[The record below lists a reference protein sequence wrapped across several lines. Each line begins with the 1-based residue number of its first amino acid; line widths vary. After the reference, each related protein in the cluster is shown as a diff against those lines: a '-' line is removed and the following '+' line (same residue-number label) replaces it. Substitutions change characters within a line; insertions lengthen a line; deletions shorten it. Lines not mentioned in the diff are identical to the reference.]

1 MRADRK
7 KIELAMARACLSNSE
22 VAERADMPETT
33 AKAVLQGRSA
43 KPCTIGKVA
52 KALGVDVTEIIEEE
66 QR

>member
-7 KIELAMARACLSNSE
+7 KVELAMARACLSNSE

-43 KPCTIGKVA
+43 KP
-52 KALGVDVTEIIEEE
+52 
-66 QR
+66 